1 MIRYF
6 KIVLRYIAPY
16 KKYAFLNISLNI
28 LGVCF
33 ALLSTALVI
42 PFLQILFE
50 KQMLITDPVPFSFTV
65 DSLRHNF
72 YYLLSMLIIEK
83 GKGTALVIVS
93 LLVIT
98 MFFFKTFFIFMANY
112 FMAPIRNNVVRDL
125 RVRMYDRIL
134 ILPLSYFSES
144 RKGDIISRISG
155 DVLEI
160 EWSIMS
166 SLEMAFRDP
175 INILVFI
182 TALFI
187 MSPSLTI
194 FVFILLPVSGFII
207 GMVGKTLK
215 KTSMK
220 AQVKMGELMSIIEE
234 TLTGIRIIKAFNAQN
249 VMKEKFLSENKSYTR
264 LANRIM
270 RKRYL
275 ASPMSEFL
283 GSVVVVIIMWYGGM
297 LVINH
302 SGSLSPEVFI
312 AYLAV
317 FFQLISPAKSFSTAF
332 YSIQKGMASIERI
345 NEIISAE
352 EVIIEK
358 ENAIPVNEFKNEIEF
373 RDVTFSYEKTEV
385 LKSINLK
392 INKGKNVAL
401 VGQSGSGKST
411 IANLLPRFY
420 NTEHG
425 EILIDGI
432 NIKDYRIKDLRG
444 LMGIVN
450 QEAILFNDTF
460 YNNIAFGSVNVKKED
475 VIAAAKVANAHDF
488 ITETA
493 RGYHTNIGDMGN
505 KLSGGQRQ
513 RISIAR
519 AVLKNPPILIL
530 DEATSA
536 LDTESERIVQ
546 EALLNLMK
554 NRTSVIIAHRLST
567 IKNADEICVLHNGE
581 IVERGTHEELLE
593 LKGYYNKL
601 YYLQA

>member
-1 MIRYF
+1 MIEYF
-6 KIVLRYIAPY
+6 KIVLKYIAPY
-16 KKYAFLNISLNI
+16 KKYAFLNISFNI
-28 LGVCF
+28 LGICF

-50 KQMLITDPVPFSFTV
+50 KQTMVTNAVPFALNV

-72 YYLLSMLIIEK
+72 YYFMSMLIIEK

-93 LLVIT
+93 LLVIM

-125 RVRMYDRIL
+125 RGKMYDRIL

-175 INILVFI
+175 VNIVIFVA
-182 TALFI
+182 ALFI
-187 MSPSLTI
+187 MSPTLTI

-207 GMVGKTLK
+207 GIIGKSLR

-220 AQVKMGELMSIIEE
+220 AQVKMGELMSILEE
-234 TLTGIRIIKAFNAQN
+234 TLTGIRIIKAFNAQHS
-249 VMKEKFLSENKSYTR
+249 MSEKFLKENKIYTVI
-264 LANRIM
+264 ANRIM

-283 GSVVVVIIMWYGGM
+283 GAAVVVIIMWYGGM
-297 LVINH
+297 LVLNG
-302 SGSLSPEVFI
+302 SGDLSPEVFI

-332 YSIQKGMASIERI
+332 YNIQKGMASIDRI
-345 NEIISAE
+345 NEIINAE
-352 EVIIEK
+352 EVIVEK
-358 ENAIPVNEFKNEIEF
+358 ENAQSVKEFHNEIEF
-373 RDVTFSYEKTEV
+373 KNITFSYEKAEV
-385 LKSINLK
+385 LTTINLK
-392 INKGKNVAL
+392 IQKGKSVAL

-420 NTEHG
+420 DIKQG
-425 EILIDGI
+425 EILIDGTP
-432 NIKDYRIKDLRG
+432 IKNLRIKDLRA

-450 QEAILFNDTF
+450 QDAILFNDTF
-460 YNNIAFGSVNVKKED
+460 FNNIAFGCENAKEED

-488 ITETA
+488 ISETEK
-493 RGYHTNIGDMGN
+493 GYQTNIGDMGN

-546 EALLNLMK
+546 DALLKLMK
-554 NRTSVIIAHRLST
+554 NRTSIIIAHRLST
-567 IKNADEICVLHNGE
+567 IKNADEICVLHNGQ
-581 IVERGTHEELLE
+581 IVERGTHEELLF
-593 LKGYYNKL
+593 LNGYYNKL
-601 YYLQA
+601 YYLQS